1 MGFGLL
7 LASLIGAG
15 LTLAGF
21 TLFVGLDR
29 LERWLESSTDAH
41 SSTVARR
48 EGPGAPLSP

>member
-7 LASLIGAG
+7 LATLIGSG

-29 LERWLESSTDAH
+29 LERWLESSTDPPA
-41 SSTVARR
+41 STLVRP
-48 EGPGAPLSP
+48 EGPRSSISP